1 MSMSRQLLISKYL
14 EEKRQVVRPD
24 KIRIRAFRAC
34 DDIASSARFH
44 QGHTDVVA
52 SYGVKITSANPI
64 WIEDRNCYVVLI
76 ESLDG
81 NQAYG
86 GARIQI
92 SSEEKFLPI
101 ESAIGYLEPK
111 IHDEVKRLRP
121 EGVAEICG
129 LWNSSAVA
137 GMGIGSLYSIR
148 CAFATAGFLD
158 IKHMYAFCS
167 PYTYRMANRFG
178 FLKDESFGNDGAIP
192 YPNDKL
198 ISMVTYQSD
207 VKEMLN
213 AIEEE
218 RNIIFNL
225 RKNPLQVFN
234 EKTSDSQFIEV
245 HYQLFLD

>member
-1 MSMSRQLLISKYL
+1 MSMSRQLLINKYL

-64 WIEDRNCYVVLI
+64 WIEDPNCFVIMI

-86 GARIQI
+86 GSRIQI
-92 SSEEKFLPI
+92 SSEQKYLPI
-101 ESAIGYLEPK
+101 ESAIGYIEPR
-111 IHDEVKRLRP
+111 IHDVVQSLRH

-148 CAFATAGFLD
+148 CAFATAGFLE
-158 IKHMYAFCS
+158 IKHMFAFCS

-178 FLKDESFGNDGAIP
+178 FLKDETFGDKGAIP
-192 YPNDKL
+192 YPNEKL

-207 VKEMLN
+207 VKAMLH
-213 AIEEE
+213 ASEEE
-218 RNIIFNL
+218 RNIIQNL
-225 RKNPLQVFN
+225 RKTPVQLSK
-234 EKTSDSQFIEV
+234 EKTSDSQTIEV
-245 HYQLFLD
+245 HYRLSLD